1 MAEYTYEDLKNHTVT
16 QLREIAKGLESE
28 EVRGYSTMHKED
40 LVQAICRALGLDAR
54 VHHEVVGVD
63 KKSIKK
69 RIRELKKKRDEVLA
83 SGEGKLLKPILRKI
97 HHLKR
102 RIHKATV

>member
-1 MAEYTYEDLKNHTVT
+1 MAEHTYEDLRNQTVA
-16 QLREIAKGLESE
+16 QLREIAKGIESE

-40 LVQAICRALGLDAR
+40 LVQAICRALGIDAR

-69 RIRELKKKRDEVLA
+69 RIRNLKKERDAVLA
-83 SGEGKLLKPILRKI
+83 AGDRKKLKPILREI

-102 RIHKATV
+102 SIHKATV

>member
-1 MAEYTYEDLKNHTVT
+1 MADYTYEELKNHTVA
-16 QLREIAKGLESE
+16 QLREIAKGLESD

-40 LVQAICRALGLDAR
+40 LVQAICRALGIDAH
-54 VHHEVVGVD
+54 VHHEVVGID

-69 RIRELKKKRDEVLA
+69 KIRELKKERDAVLEA
-83 SGEGKLLKPILRKI
+83 GDRKKLKPILRQI

>member
-1 MAEYTYEDLKNHTVT
+1 MAEHTYEDLKNHTVA
-16 QLREIAKGLESE
+16 QLREIAKGLESD

-40 LVQAICRALGLDAR
+40 LVQAICRALGLEAHA
-54 VHHEVVGVD
+54 HHEVVGID

-69 RIRELKKKRDEVLA
+69 RIRQLKKERDAVLQA
-83 SGEGKLLKPILRKI
+83 GDRKKLKPILRKI